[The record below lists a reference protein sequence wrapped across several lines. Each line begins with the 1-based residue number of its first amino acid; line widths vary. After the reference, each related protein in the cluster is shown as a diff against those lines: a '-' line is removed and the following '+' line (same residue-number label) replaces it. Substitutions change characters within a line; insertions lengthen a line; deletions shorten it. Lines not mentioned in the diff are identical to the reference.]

1 MMCLEKDSYVVSCSS
16 QEVAL
21 SLLDVWQQAQYGD
34 TPEEQ

>member
-1 MMCLEKDSYVVSCSS
+1 MMCLEKGSYDVSCSS

-21 SLLDVWQQAQYGD
+21 SLLDLWQQAQYGD

>member
-1 MMCLEKDSYVVSCSS
+1 MMCLEKGSYVVSCSS

-21 SLLDVWQQAQYGD
+21 SLLDLWQQAQYGD